1 MVRICLVLVV
11 ALIASPLPASAQ
23 SSVFL
28 EELTWTEA
36 RDAVRGGKT
45 TIIVPTGGTEQNGPH
60 MVLGK
65 HNIIV
70 KFTAGEIAKRLG
82 NAMVAPVIAY
92 VPEGS
97 IDPPVSHMRFSGT
110 ISLPQEHFEKV
121 LEFTA
126 RSFRA
131 HGFLDIVLL
140 GDSGGNYAGQR
151 AVAQALNKEWA
162 STSIRVHSVEANYDA
177 NGSAEWLRRQGET
190 AESIGTHAGIP
201 DTSQMLALH
210 PDGVRR
216 AKLALGQEDDG
227 SGVTGDPT
235 RATATYGKQLLEFKI
250 AAAVRDIKGLRE
262 SSRKVPR
269 MVAPDVS
276 SGPTPAAPDGRRG
289 SRPAAGEPR
298 R

>member
-1 MVRICLVLVV
+1 MVRVCLVLVV

-82 NAMVAPVIAY
+82 NAVVAPVIAY

-97 IDPPVSHMRFSGT
+97 FDPPVSHMRFSGT

-140 GDSGGNYAGQR
+140 ADSGGNYAGQR
-151 AVAQALNKEWA
+151 AVAQALN
-162 STSIRVHSVEANYDA
+162 
-177 NGSAEWLRRQGET
+177 
-190 AESIGTHAGIP
+190 
-201 DTSQMLALH
+201 
-210 PDGVRR
+210 
-216 AKLALGQEDDG
+216 
-227 SGVTGDPT
+227 
-235 RATATYGKQLLEFKI
+235 
-250 AAAVRDIKGLRE
+250 
-262 SSRKVPR
+262 
-269 MVAPDVS
+269 
-276 SGPTPAAPDGRRG
+276 
-289 SRPAAGEPR
+289 
-298 R
+298 